1 MMTTYFWMLCE
12 GVFLWVLLTRAPGE
26 EEESLGRLFV
36 LGWAGPLL
44 VTIPYAVYRAKYE
57 DDHCWMDPGYSVIFL
72 SLPAILVIALNM
84 FFLFNVIR
92 ILKSKLEFQT
102 RVLGRGS
109 IRSGSSSSSSS
120 GRNTLRSAR
129 AIIILVPIFGLHFIL
144 LPVRP
149 EKGSSLEYA
158 YDILSSVSTSTQG
171 LAVSILL
178 CFTNHE
184 VISKVKRTFDN
195 IWLKSTLRSEAV
207 QMKVKIYVQFYFSVC
222 LYIIIKGTVFSSK
235 RHTAEVRSSP
245 SKQQQF

>member
-44 VTIPYAVYRAKYE
+44 VTTPYAVYRAKYE
-57 DDHCWMDPGYSVIFL
+57 DDHCWMDPGHSVIFL

-109 IRSGSSSSSSS
+109 IRSGSSSGSSS

-129 AIIILVPIFGLHFIL
+129 AIMILVPIFGLHFIL

-184 VISKVKRTFDN
+184 VITKVKRTFVN
-195 IWLKSTLRSEAV
+195 IWLKFNLRHEAFQMEVNV
-207 QMKVKIYVQFYFSVC
+207 Q
-222 LYIIIKGTVFSSK
+222 YISHYAYIQ
-235 RHTAEVRSSP
+235 HTIMI
-245 SKQQQF
+245 